1 MADTLR
7 NRTTLAVS
15 ALCVAAILGAAFVLT
30 RAPQTDDAPQSFEQ
44 PSAPR
49 TIAEIEDDLGGPA
62 TPEPSTEPDY
72 LTRLQQIAGDA
83 SANHWTTGPDEQDA
97 ARRWC
102 VARIARVLGYSERSA
117 AAAFDRAAQHFDY
130 ASSDLIDAIAAP
142 MPLDTPQDQMR
153 RQQCAAAFYRAAI

>member
-1 MADTLR
+1 MKRGRVVVIGAVAFA
-7 NRTTLAVS
+7 AVS
-15 ALCVAAILGAAFVLT
+15 GVALLMT
-30 RAPQTDDAPQSFEQ
+30 RAPQTDAPQSFEQ

-72 LTRLQQIAGDA
+72 LARLQQIAGDA
-83 SANHWTTGPDEQDA
+83 DANHWATDPREQDA
-97 ARRWC
+97 ARLWC

>member
-1 MADTLR
+1 MKRGRVVVIGAVAFA
-7 NRTTLAVS
+7 AVS
-15 ALCVAAILGAAFVLT
+15 GVALLMT

-72 LTRLQQIAGDA
+72 LTRLQQIAGDV